1 MPPGLPEAGSLKGGY
16 SLGGERD
23 TGRAWR
29 QPKYGLLRKFIRRPG
44 WLQQT
49 LPVEFKFTKVV
60 KSDWESS
67 CSIGNEESL
76 KDFENDR
83 DWVKEH
89 FGVIIW
95 QECVQ
100 DGLDQA
106 KVWSRVNVDSNVDR
120 VPGGFGPARE
130 NSTGGKEMLEA
141 AREAGET
148 RQ

>member
-1 MPPGLPEAGSLKGGY
+1 MVCSGSLYADQAGY
-16 SLGGERD
+16 SRLFLWNLNLQR
-23 TGRAWR
+23 
-29 QPKYGLLRKFIRRPG
+29 LL
-44 WLQQT
+44 
-49 LPVEFKFTKVV
+49 

-100 DGLDQA
+100 GGLDQA
-106 KVWSRVNVDSNVDR
+106 KVWSRVDVDSNVDR
-120 VPGGFGPARE
+120 VPRGSGPARE

-141 AREAGET
+141 AREAGGT